1 MRLLVHDYAGHPF
14 QIQLS
19 RELARRGHTVLHAF
33 AGNLQT
39 PRGALSR
46 TVDDAPS
53 FDVREVKMDAAYS
66 AKKYSFVR
74 RRRMEIRYG
83 HEVARLIDDWKPEVV
98 ISGNTPTEAQTS
110 IVRACRKQSAS
121 FVYWLQDFYSIAV
134 DKLARRKLPIV
145 GAGVGWWYRFLDRKH
160 FAASDAIVVITDDF
174 RPILADLFAVDGD
187 RIHTIPNWGPLAD
200 FPTVSRSNDWS
211 REHGLE
217 DRFVFLYT
225 GTLGMKHNPD
235 LLLQL
240 GSQYRQDPN
249 VRIVVI
255 SEGIGAEW
263 LLRRCQDEGLT
274 NIAVYPYQP
283 FEQMPSILASGDLL
297 ISVLEADAGV
307 FSVPSKVLTYF
318 CAGRAQLAAV
328 PHDNLVTRLIG
339 QAGAGIT
346 VDPSDVGAFLEA
358 ANLLKGAASQ
368 RIEMGQKGRKYAEA
382 TFAIDRIAS
391 EFEDVFNNSR

>member
-1 MRLLVHDYAGHPF
+1 MSESIRISHDGPVT
-14 QIQLS
+14 IVEIN
-19 RELARRGHTVLHAF
+19 R
-33 AGNLQT
+33 
-39 PRGALSR
+39 P
-46 TVDDAPS
+46 
-53 FDVREVKMDAAYS
+53 
-66 AKKYSFVR
+66 R
-74 RRRMEIRYG
+74 RR
-83 HEVARLIDDWKPEVV
+83 
-98 ISGNTPTEAQTS
+98 N
-110 IVRACRKQSAS
+110 
-121 FVYWLQDFYSIAV
+121 
-134 DKLARRKLPIV
+134 
-145 GAGVGWWYRFLDRKH
+145 
-160 FAASDAIVVITDDF
+160 
-174 RPILADLFAVDGD
+174 AVDGASANRLFDVFKEFDADASASVAVFCGAGDAFCAGADLKALAEGD
-187 RIHTIPNWGPLAD
+187 REKRRELGGQNTMAPMGPSRLRLGKPVIAAIEGPAVAGGMELAIWADLRVMAETAFMGVFCRRWGVPLID
-200 FPTVSRSNDWS
+200 GGTVRLPRLVGEGRAMDLILTGRRVDAEEALVVALGTEMDDAAQDPSAVGQRAAGE
-211 REHGLE
+211 RLFGAGEHGLE